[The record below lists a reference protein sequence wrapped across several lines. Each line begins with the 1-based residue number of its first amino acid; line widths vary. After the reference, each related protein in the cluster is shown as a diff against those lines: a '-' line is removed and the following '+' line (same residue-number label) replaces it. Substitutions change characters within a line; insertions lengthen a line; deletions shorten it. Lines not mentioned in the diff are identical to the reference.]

1 MVGLSTFLNRV
12 FFWSYERGT
21 WQYDIAVGMILIF
34 VLLTPTRWFHDQPQV
49 DLPANAAEVALVSKN
64 GHSEV
69 YKVDARL
76 LATPERI
83 PALQNNL
90 HTALQKGSPPLSDG
104 RFSIRK
110 IELIRDESGKVVA
123 YQVEI
128 NH

>member
-1 MVGLSTFLNRV
+1 MAGFSEFLNRV

-21 WQYDIAVGMILIF
+21 WQYDIAVGVILIF

-49 DLPANAAEVALVSKN
+49 DLPANAQVEFVSKN
-64 GHSEV
+64 GHIEA

-90 HTALQKGSPPLSDG
+90 HTALQKGSPELSDG
-104 RFSIRK
+104 RFSIKK